1 MVKFKQINRFQYLA
15 EEHEELVDYVK
26 KILEELS
33 GSSKD
38 FIEQSNRELFHNMLS
53 RVVAREFFKQVK
65 IADNVL
71 TVVIDLNYQ
80 DTVYTTS
87 VGIMPDPEDNI
98 RVKYVD
104 SYYIR

>member
-26 KILEELS
+26 KTLEELS

-38 FIEQSNRELFHNMLS
+38 FIEQSNRELFH
-53 RVVAREFFKQVK
+53 
-65 IADNVL
+65 
-71 TVVIDLNYQ
+71 
-80 DTVYTTS
+80 YTTS
-87 VGIMPDPEDNI
+87 VGIMPDPEDGI

>member
-15 EEHEELVDYVK
+15 EEHEELVNYVK
-26 KILEELS
+26 NLVEELS

-65 IADNVL
+65 IPDNVL

-87 VGIMPDPEDNI
+87 VGIMPDPEDGI